1 MNRKLYRICLFMVI
15 TAAVVSGV
23 LYYRVL
29 KKKASPPQEGIFVW
43 EELTGS
49 GCV

>member
-1 MNRKLYRICLFMVI
+1 MNRKLYRLCLVMVI
-15 TAAVVSGV
+15 MAAVVSGV

-29 KKKASPPQEGIFVW
+29 KKKAAAPQEGIFVW
-43 EELTGS
+43 EELSGS